1 MVLGSDSTGG
11 RVVMYVSV
19 CVCACMQTHFLFF
32 LHGWFLGTPEPL
44 LWNKAYHWCS
54 SVLLVCVC
62 VCVCSLCFMAMCVT
76 C

>member
-1 MVLGSDSTGG
+1 
-11 RVVMYVSV
+11 MYVSV
-19 CVCACMQTHFLFF
+19 CVCVRVCKHTSFSF

-62 VCVCSLCFMAMCVT
+62 VCVFIVFHGHVCDMLMFMA
-76 C
+76 